1 MYRFQTFILV
11 SLFSIICLS
20 IAGCT
25 AHSKKERYV
34 VVLSMDGFRSDYP
47 LHAHTPTLDSLARVG
62 VKAAFVPVSECDFS
76 EPLQYGYRLASGSSR
91 IGE

>member
-47 LHAHTPTLDSLARVG
+47 SHAHTPTLDSLACVG
-62 VKAAFVPVSECDFS
+62 ECDFP
-76 EPLQYGYRLASGSSR
+76 EPLQYGDRLASGSSW

>member
-47 LHAHTPTLDSLARVG
+47 SHAHTPTLDSLACVW
-62 VKAAFVPVSECDFS
+62 VKAASYQLSECDFP
-76 EPLQYGYRLASGSSR
+76 EPLQYGDRLASGSSW

>member
-47 LHAHTPTLDSLARVG
+47 SHAHTPTFDSLACVG
-62 VKAAFVPVSECDFS
+62 VRLLFVPASECDFP
-76 EPLQYGYRLASGSSR
+76 EPLQYGDRLASGSSW